1 MLKLIS
7 SVQHISGNKHH
18 NDGNGQF
25 DVMREIIL
33 RTFARLFAL
42 MGCTTIVTACYGVP
56 YENFDVKMSGRV
68 TDAQTGQPVK
78 GIQVR
83 MTVGS
88 RTIGGDNA
96 VQSLSPFE
104 SPVCSNTDAD
114 GCFKGEASVYR
125 EPDGVMIECF
135 DVDGEANG
143 TYLPKSKVY
152 TLEDGADADIRLE
165 RYAD

>member
-56 YENFDVKMSGRV
+56 YENFDVKMSGF
-68 TDAQTGQPVK
+68 
-78 GIQVR
+78 
-83 MTVGS
+83 TVMLAS
-88 RTIGGDNA
+88 RALTFSCLMLI
-96 VQSLSPFE
+96 
-104 SPVCSNTDAD
+104 
-114 GCFKGEASVYR
+114 
-125 EPDGVMIECF
+125 
-135 DVDGEANG
+135 
-143 TYLPKSKVY
+143 
-152 TLEDGADADIRLE
+152 
-165 RYAD
+165 